1 MAKIIQTSAQRD
13 ALKRVTTDLRQLKM
27 LNEFINRVN
36 SNDGNDDD
44 TVIFTAS
51 SSRQS
56 IKLAFDVKS
65 AKELLLK
72 QKIKTQKDITA
83 NVTKF
88 NITLDDNEQDILE
101 Q

>member
-1 MAKIIQTSAQRD
+1 MAKIIQTAAQRD
-13 ALKRVTTDLRQLKM
+13 ALKSVTVDLRQLKM
-27 LNEFINRVN
+27 LNEFIDKI
-36 SNDGNDDD
+36 SISDGN
-44 TVIFTAS
+44 TVFLTAS
-51 SSRQS
+51 MGGLS
-56 IKLAFDVKS
+56 IKLTFDVKT

-72 QKIKTQKDITA
+72 QKTKIQKDVSM

>member
-1 MAKIIQTSAQRD
+1 MAKIIQTTAQRD
-13 ALKRVTTDLRQLKM
+13 ALKHVTTDLRQLKM
-27 LNEFINRVN
+27 LNDFIDKISISDKN
-36 SNDGNDDD
+36 
-44 TVIFTAS
+44 TVVLTAS
-51 SSRQS
+51 MDSLS
-56 IKLAFDVKS
+56 IKLTFDVKT

-72 QKIKTQKDITA
+72 QKTKIQKDVSM